1 MKKAFLNAFLLSIL
15 LLFSPSCTKYDS
27 ELKNR
32 PLSINGKEIVFESS
46 GGDTT
51 FLKGGYKESLKALFI
66 VVIGTSVTRDQPSGL
81 VITNSWC
88 RVTDNSDGSTKI
100 EVERNDSGT
109 ERSCTINYS
118 DSDGAR
124 FGVVT
129 VRQKAAD

>member
-51 FLKGGYKESLKALFI
+51 LKGGYKESLKALSI
-66 VVIGTSVTRDQPSGL
+66 VVNGTSVTRNQPSGL

-124 FGVVT
+124 SGVVT